1 MHRPPAVRFS
11 VVRSQWH
18 LRLLAIVWLS
28 GVPVAWAFAE
38 NQALSGVAAVCLSV
52 LAAGLIALLGWRNAS
67 VGTLR
72 WDGQHWHWSGFDEGA
87 LCHLVLQ
94 LDFQKLLLVCVMD
107 MTKKRVVYL
116 WLEAVPGDVRW
127 IALRR
132 AVVDSKRSSDAER
145 TAGSPLADGGLP

>member
-11 VVRSQWH
+11 VIRSQWH

-28 GVPVAWAFAE
+28 GLPVAWAFAE
-38 NQALSGVAAVCLSV
+38 NQALYGVVGVSLSV
-52 LAAGLIALLGWRNAS
+52 LAAGLIALIGWRHAS

-72 WDGQHWHWSGFDEGA
+72 WDGQDWHWSGFDEDA
-87 LCHLVLQ
+87 LCHLDLQ
-94 LDFQKLLLVCVMD
+94 LDLQKLLLVSVTD
-107 MTKKRVVYL
+107 KTKKRAVRL

-132 AVVDSKRSSDAER
+132 AIVDSRRSSDAES
-145 TAGSPLADGGLP
+145 ASSGSLADGGLP